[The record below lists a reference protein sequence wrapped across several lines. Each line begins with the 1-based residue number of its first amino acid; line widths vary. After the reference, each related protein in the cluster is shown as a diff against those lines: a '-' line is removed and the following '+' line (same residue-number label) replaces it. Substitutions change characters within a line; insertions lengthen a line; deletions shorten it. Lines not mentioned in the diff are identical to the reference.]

1 MEFPPTGWEIFGA
14 EDFETAAPRVA
25 GDAVMELMAQI
36 RPNGR
41 VMDHWRV
48 AIGGAKILEAD
59 FRLASICKSSV
70 VSPYKLRFQTWPKDI
85 RIRRNMTSTTWT
97 DGLETLA
104 RRRREFAV
112 TAKDDPDTDRTEELL
127 AAIEKE
133 TEMAKKSFSFR
144 YAVAIGEDKRL
155 NLELQGLPGSVAT
168 LTSKP
173 AFTG

>member
-104 RRRREFAV
+104 RREFAV

>member
-1 MEFPPTGWEIFGA
+1 MEFLPAGWEIFNT

-59 FRLASICKSSV
+59 FRLSTICKSSV
-70 VSPYKLRFQTWPKDI
+70 LSPYKLRFQTWPKDI
-85 RIRRNMTSTTWT
+85 RIRRNMNSSTWT

-104 RRRREFAV
+104 RREFAV
-112 TAKDDPDTDRTEELL
+112 TVKDDPDTDRTEELL
-127 AAIEKE
+127 VAIEKE
-133 TEMAKKSFSFR
+133 AEMAKKSFSFW

-155 NLELQGLPGSVAT
+155 ILELQGLPGSVAT